1 VRMKTEQTVYAG
13 LGFLFLI
20 LLGVGVFADRS
31 VAKLVDD
38 SKAVVRT
45 VQVKKS
51 LDELLSLLSDVRTTG
66 TASTSTR
73 IRETEATIRK
83 LTANNQRQQG
93 RLDALEPLVASML
106 NAPSPALMNEIRRNV
121 GLLRDEEDRVLTLRN
136 AENQQMAAQ
145 TTTVVRLGALAGL
158 IGVFA
163 SAFITRANVRKRRR
177 IRVELERFFDLSLD
191 LFCIRG
197 YDGYFRQVNS
207 AWERTLGYSKE
218 ELLSRPFTDFIHPDD
233 VEATKSKVKE
243 LVHGTNTIAFDNRYR
258 TKNGE
263 YRWLRWTSTA
273 VPAEQLIYSAARDI
287 TERRELEISRA
298 RHAENVELVSQT
310 MDILQSCETA
320 ADAHKVIDRM
330 APQLFPGLSGAVYEL
345 AASRNIL
352 ERAASWGTGAPT
364 ENFIGP
370 TDCLALKRGR
380 AGITQPE
387 SPLHCQ
393 HSNGFDGSYV
403 CVPMV
408 ALNDTIGMLH
418 LRQETADKP
427 INDTQLTFAL
437 SIAEQIALTL
447 ANLRLR
453 ETLRTQSIR
462 DPLTGLFNR
471 RYLEE
476 SLEREIHRCS
486 RNETP
491 LAVLMLDLDHF
502 KRFNDTFGHDA
513 GDAVLREWGGFLQV
527 RVRYEDIVCRLGGEE
542 FAIVLP
548 DATLQSAQEVAQRI
562 CDDARG
568 LTINHRGKEVG
579 PITVSIG
586 ISAFPMHS
594 ADVSTLLHTAD
605 QALYRAKSAGR
616 DQVVLATEQPV

>member
-20 LLGVGVFADRS
+20 LLAIGVFADRS

-51 LDELLSLLSDVRTTG
+51 LDDLLSLVTEIRTTP
-66 TASTSTR
+66 ADRVSNR
-73 IRETEATIRK
+73 VRETEATIRK

-93 RLDALEPLVASML
+93 RLDVLEPLVASML
-106 NAPSPALMNEIRRNV
+106 SAPSPALMNEIRRNI

-145 TTTVVRLGALAGL
+145 TTMVVRMGALLGL
-158 IGVFA
+158 IAVFA
-163 SAFITRANVRKRRR
+163 FALITREGVRKRRR
-177 IRVELERFFDLSLD
+177 IREELERFFDLSLD

-197 YDGYFRQVNS
+197 YDGYFRQLNS
-207 AWERTLGYSKE
+207 AWEKTLGYSKE
-218 ELLSRPFTDFIHPDD
+218 ELLSKPFTDFIHPDD
-233 VEATKSKVKE
+233 VEPTRNKVKE
-243 LVHGTNTIAFDNRYR
+243 LMQGTNTIAFDNRYR

-273 VPAEQLIYSAARDI
+273 VPAEKLVYSAARDI

-310 MDILQSCETA
+310 MDVLQSCETA
-320 ADAHKVIDRM
+320 ADAHKVIDSM
-330 APQLFPGLSGAVYEL
+330 APQLFPGLSGAVYQL
-345 AASRNIL
+345 AASRNLL
-352 ERAASWGTGAPT
+352 ERASSWGAAAPT

-387 SPLHCQ
+387 SALHCQ
-393 HSNGFDGSYV
+393 HSNGFSESYV
-403 CVPMV
+403 CVPMI

-418 LRQETADKP
+418 LRQQAADKP
-427 INDTQLTFAL
+427 INDTHLTFAMG
-437 SIAEQIALTL
+437 IAEQIALTL

-476 SLEREIHRCS
+476 SLEREIHRCT
-486 RNETP
+486 RNQTP

-502 KRFNDTFGHDA
+502 KRFNDEFGHDA

-548 DATLQSAQEVAQRI
+548 DATLQSAQEVAHRI

-616 DQVVLATEQPV
+616 DQVVLAAEQPV